1 MSTLKIEEKVAVNA
15 QPDRVFKFLVDPEQV
30 VRCLPGAGYDG
41 KEADDTFLGHIKVK
55 VGPVVT
61 NFHGKARMEDL
72 DPATRRV
79 RIIGEGKDQAGGGS
93 AKLVML
99 GSVEPGADGSG
110 AELKVEA
117 DVEIAG
123 RLVSFG
129 RGMIQSV
136 SAQLFKQFSAR
147 IRAALEETGEA
158 PSVAPAAPPAAST
171 ATAPVAVPDAPVAPT
186 TSLAPQAP
194 PAAPAKVHEDQEAL
208 SIIPLILRAI
218 WDTITRFVRRLVGR
232 HG

>member
-1 MSTLKIEEKVAVNA
+1 MSTLKIEEKVAVKA
-15 QPDRVFKFLVDPEQV
+15 QPERVFQFLIDPERV

-55 VGPVVT
+55 VGAVTT

-72 DPATRRV
+72 DPAARRV
-79 RIIGEGKDQAGGGS
+79 RIIGEGKDRAGGGS

-99 GSVEPGADGSG
+99 GSVDAIADGGS
-110 AELKVEA
+110 ELKVQA

-136 SAQLFKQFSAR
+136 SAQLFKQFSER
-147 IRAALEETGEA
+147 IRAALEVSEPTP
-158 PSVAPAAPPAAST
+158 PSGALVVPAATPPT
-171 ATAPVAVPDAPVAPT
+171 
-186 TSLAPQAP
+186 PQ
-194 PAAPAKVHEDQEAL
+194 KEEEAL
-208 SIIPLILRAI
+208 SVLPLIFRAVWQSI
-218 WDTITRFVRRLVGR
+218 ARFFRRLFGR
-232 HG
+232 REQ